1 MRAISSIAVFC
12 GSNFGNSDVY
22 AAGALIDTPEV
33 RDVGLGDV
41 NEARLSAT
49 IATVAP

>member
-12 GSNFGNSDVY
+12 GSNFGIS
-22 AAGALIDTPEV
+22 AGALIDTPEV